1 MYKVFLNE
9 KTPGQG
15 DAVVAEWLK
24 QEGQALKEG
33 DAIVRVE
40 TADSLLELKAAV
52 AGTLLK
58 VCVTPGMLAR
68 ANQALCYIGQPGEA
82 LPQDTDEEPA
92 PEETPAVP
100 AQPTAQ
106 KTTGEAMSSDKKT
119 NSNATGTVT
128 PILMPQ
134 AGQSMEEGTILAWK
148 VKEGDAIEVGQVLL
162 EIETDKATMDVEA
175 VDAGRLAKI
184 VAQEGE
190 IVECKV
196 PIAYLADKDAD
207 VAAVIGGGAVASTPA
222 PIESSPQE
230 APAVDMPAAPDGVT
244 PILMPQAGQSME
256 EGTILGWKVKEGD
269 PIEVGQVILEIETDK
284 ATMDVE
290 AVDAGRLAK
299 IVAQE
304 GEIVEC
310 KVPIAYLGDKDS
322 DVDAFVAAQGSGGS
336 ITAATATAAAPT
348 QVSVQTQPMAVGKSS
363 TGRVKSSPAAR
374 KLAKAKGIDL
384 RSITQGSG
392 PGGRI
397 IMTDVE
403 QAKATPQV
411 SVPSVA
417 GGLSKM
423 RRAIARNLLYSKQNI
438 PHFYAKT
445 TVDAQALF
453 DTYRQVKASQFKC
466 TLNDFVV
473 AACAKAVREFE
484 PFRGQFQENETIKVL
499 PNVNI
504 GIAVGTDEGLTVPVV
519 LKVDTLPLQTLAE
532 SIRQVVEEARNGK
545 MANVGQGVFTISNLG
560 MFGVEDFQAII
571 NPPESAILAVGAV
584 REGIKVENG
593 AIKPTRLMAMTVSV
607 DHRVIDGVV
616 AAQFLA
622 RVKEML
628 EAPESLM

>member
-1 MYKVFLNE
+1 MYKVFLND
-9 KTPGQG
+9 KSPGQG

-24 QEGQALKEG
+24 QEGQALAEG
-33 DAIVRVE
+33 EAIVRVE

-82 LPQDTDEEPA
+82 LPQDTDGEPA

-100 AQPTAQ
+100 AQPPAQ

-119 NSNATGTVT
+119 NSNAAGTVI

-148 VKEGDAIEVGQVLL
+148 VKEGDPIEVGQVL
-162 EIETDKATMDVEA
+162 
-175 VDAGRLAKI
+175 
-184 VAQEGE
+184 
-190 IVECKV
+190 
-196 PIAYLADKDAD
+196 
-207 VAAVIGGGAVASTPA
+207 
-222 PIESSPQE
+222 
-230 APAVDMPAAPDGVT
+230 
-244 PILMPQAGQSME
+244 
-256 EGTILGWKVKEGD
+256 
-269 PIEVGQVILEIETDK
+269 LEIETDK

-322 DVDAFVAAQGSGGS
+322 DVDAFIAVQGSDGS
-336 ITAATATAAAPT
+336 PAAAPATAAAPT
-348 QVSVQTQPMAVGKSS
+348 QASVQTQPSAASVSS
-363 TGRVKSSPAAR
+363 SGRVKASPAAR
-374 KLAKAKGIDL
+374 KLAQAKGINL
-384 RSITQGSG
+384 NTLSQGSG

-403 QAKATPQV
+403 QAKATPKK
-411 SVPSVA
+411 SVA

-453 DTYRQVKASQFKC
+453 DTYRQVKISQFKC

-519 LKVDTLPLQTLAE
+519 LKVDTLPLQTVAE

-628 EAPESLM
+628 EAPESLL